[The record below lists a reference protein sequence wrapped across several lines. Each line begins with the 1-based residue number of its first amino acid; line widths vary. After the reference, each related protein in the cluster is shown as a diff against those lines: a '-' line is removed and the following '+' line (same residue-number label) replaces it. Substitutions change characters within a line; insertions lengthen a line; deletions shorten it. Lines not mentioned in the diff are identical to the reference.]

1 MRQALTLNAQKSKGF
16 SKIGFYFFGR
26 VSNRL
31 ILSHLSWVHPSNFAG
46 MEGLVPLREA
56 DYLPVSP

>member
-1 MRQALTLNAQKSKGF
+1 MRQTLTLNAQKSKGL

-31 ILSHLSWVHPSNFAG
+31 ILSHLPSVHPSNFAG
-46 MEGLVPLREA
+46 MKAGVPLREA
-56 DYLPVSP
+56 

>member
-16 SKIGFYFFGR
+16 SKIGFYFSGR

-31 ILSHLSWVHPSNFAG
+31 ILSHLSWVHPSNFVGMKAG
-46 MEGLVPLREA
+46 VSLREA
-56 DYLPVSP
+56 